1 MQDQPTDE
9 TIHIDLASDIARA
22 LFDDKMISMSITFW
36 GEPLTNAKIAEEDKK
51 VLYQVLGRLYL
62 PDKVDDDKI
71 RTLKLLLHNLNSVS
85 SSEHLCQPKNH
96 AHTAST
102 DP

>member
-1 MQDQPTDE
+1 VQDQPTDE

-22 LFDDKMISMSITFW
+22 LFDDKMISMSITFRS
-36 GEPLTNAKIAEEDKK
+36 EPLTNAEIAEEDKK

-85 SSEHLCQPKNH
+85 SSENLYQ
-96 AHTAST
+96 
-102 DP
+102 

>member
-1 MQDQPTDE
+1 VQDQPTDE

-22 LFDDKMISMSITFW
+22 LFDDKIISTSITFRSK
-36 GEPLTNAKIAEEDKK
+36 PLTNTDIAEEDKK

-85 SSEHLCQPKNH
+85 SSGICINKQTHE
-96 AHTAST
+96 HTAST
-102 DP
+102 NP